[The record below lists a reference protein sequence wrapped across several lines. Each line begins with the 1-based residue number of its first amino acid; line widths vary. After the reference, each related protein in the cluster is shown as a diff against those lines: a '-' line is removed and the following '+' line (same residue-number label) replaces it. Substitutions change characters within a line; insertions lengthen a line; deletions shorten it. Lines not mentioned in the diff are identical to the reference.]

1 MAAARTEKIM
11 FTCTPEMKEY
21 LTQRAADERRSV
33 SNLVEGLLLE
43 VIGDSMEANE
53 QPEPPPQPRKQPR
66 VLAPSTGARGKGRG
80 KKGVKDDE

>member
-43 VIGDSMEANE
+43 VIGDSLEADE
-53 QPEPPPQPRKQPR
+53 QPEPLPQTGKTTKSN
-66 VLAPSTGARGKGRG
+66 STKRREVKVG
-80 KKGVKDDE
+80 KKGVKDD

>member
-21 LTQRAADERRSV
+21 LTQRATEERRSV

-43 VIGDSMEANE
+43 VIGDSLETQQAKLLSQPE
-53 QPEPPPQPRKQPR
+53 QPK
-66 VLAPSTGARGKGRG
+66 ARGKGRG
-80 KKGVKDDE
+80 KAGGEE

>member
-21 LTQRAADERRSV
+21 LTQRATDERRSV

-43 VIGDSMEANE
+43 VIGDSLKADE
-53 QPEPPPQPRKQPR
+53 QPEPPPQAEKT
-66 VLAPSTGARGKGRG
+66 AKSNGIKHRGQGRG
-80 KKGVKDDE
+80 

>member
-43 VIGDSMEANE
+43 VIGDSIEADE
-53 QPEPPPQPRKQPR
+53 QPEPPPQPRKT
-66 VLAPSTGARGKGRG
+66 AKSTGTKHRGKVGEA
-80 KKGVKDDE
+80 K

>member
-21 LTQRAADERRSV
+21 LTQRATDERRSV

-43 VIGDSMEANE
+43 VIGNSLKADE
-53 QPEPPPQPRKQPR
+53 QPEPPPLVEKT
-66 VLAPSTGARGKGRG
+66 AKSNGIKHRGQGRG
-80 KKGVKDDE
+80 

>member
-43 VIGDSMEANE
+43 VIGDSLEADE
-53 QPEPPPQPRKQPR
+53 QPETLPQPRKT
-66 VLAPSTGARGKGRG
+66 AKSNGTKIGGGKGRG
-80 KKGVKDDE
+80 KKG

>member
-21 LTQRAADERRSV
+21 LTQRAAEERRSV

-43 VIGDSMEANE
+43 VIGDSMET
-53 QPEPPPQPRKQPR
+53 QQVEPPASPRKGTSSS
-66 VLAPSTGARGKGRG
+66 AKPSGGKGKAKAG
-80 KKGVKDDE
+80 EAK

>member
-21 LTQRAADERRSV
+21 LTQRASEERRSV

-43 VIGDSMEANE
+43 VIGDSMET
-53 QPEPPPQPRKQPR
+53 QQIEPHASSRKGISSS
-66 VLAPSTGARGKGRG
+66 AKPSGDKGKG
-80 KKGVKDDE
+80 KKGGEAK

>member
-43 VIGDSMEANE
+43 VVGDSLDAIAAQQNGT
-53 QPEPPPQPRKQPR
+53 
-66 VLAPSTGARGKGRG
+66 PSPGGKT
-80 KKGVKDDE
+80 KSKGEG